1 MFCPICKTEHIGTK
15 LTCPLYNKTFSM
27 QTTRS
32 MLNFEA
38 FSSPDIFVG
47 RYQYPNIYSGILS
60 PINLETNPT
69 VLSFPE
75 EWFKNKLSIDSVL
88 KNRAKLVY
96 TRFKV
101 KQTERLKTTMQELTV
116 AKKPCSAEFN
126 LDKTPSFQATDSF
139 NTGVIANTAPLK
151 TIRLTENPSVPKKVE
166 KAISDTD
173 LKAADAIMS
182 LYKTSLSQSYLINV
196 LSAGLLGL
204 GTKRKLVPSRW
215 STTAVDDITS
225 STLLKE
231 VKTNPILDH
240 FAVFT
245 GEYVG
250 NTYVILLF
258 PSTWSFEV
266 LELKLGTNH
275 VWRDYESFFP
285 RKKYA
290 NSVTGAYYA
299 NRVAVTEYL
308 QKKKMQASA
317 LVLREIDDRYYAPL
331 GVGILREL
339 TRSLFK
345 QPPKIFVTKQEAFN
359 YVQTLLRVPL
369 QTFTKMS
376 QLIKE
381 KQTQRPLSSFF
392 G

>member
-1 MFCPICKTEHIGTK
+1 
-15 LTCPLYNKTFSM
+15 M